1 MLTKAITYVNFND
14 EKKTKNFYFHLS
26 SIEIA
31 RMNSMYDGGLQGHI
45 KKIVES
51 NDNREIFKL
60 FEDIVLAAYGE
71 KSADG
76 DEFLKSDDIRQRFQ
90 CHPAYDI
97 LMTDILNG
105 GTKAMSDFINAIIPK
120 SVSDKME
127 GLDLRKEANKT
138 IGFDVVPETEG

>member
-31 RMNSMYDGGLQGHI
+31 RMNSMYDGGLEGHI

-97 LMTDILNG
+97 LMTDILSG
-105 GTKAMSDFINAIIPK
+105 GAKAMSDFINAIIPK
-120 SVSDKME
+120 SVSEKME

>member
-31 RMNSMYDGGLQGHI
+31 RMNSMYDGGLEGHI

-60 FEDIVLAAYGE
+60 FEDIVLASYGE

-76 DEFLKSDDIRQRFQ
+76 DEFLKSDTIRQRFQ

-97 LMTDILNG
+97 LMTEIISG
-105 GTKAMSDFINAIIPK
+105 GAKAMSDFINAVIPK
-120 SVSDKME
+120 SVSEKME

>member
-31 RMNSMYDGGLQGHI
+31 RMNSLYEGGLEGHI

-60 FEDIVLAAYGE
+60 FEDIVLASYGE

-76 DEFLKSDDIRQRFQ
+76 DEFLKSDTIRQRFQ

-97 LMTDILNG
+97 LMTEIING
-105 GTKAMSDFINAIIPK
+105 GAKAMSDFINAVIPK
-120 SVSDKME
+120 SVSEKME

>member
-60 FEDIVLAAYGE
+60 FEDIILAAYGE

-105 GTKAMSDFINAIIPK
+105 GAKAMSDFINAIIPK

>member
-76 DEFLKSDDIRQRFQ
+76 DEFLKSDTIRQRFQ

>member
-31 RMNSMYDGGLQGHI
+31 RMNSMYDGGLEGHI

-76 DEFLKSDDIRQRFQ
+76 DEFLKSDTIRQRFQ

-97 LMTDILNG
+97 LMTEILSG
-105 GTKAMSDFINAIIPK
+105 GAKAMSDFINAIIPK
-120 SVSDKME
+120 SVSEKME